1 LTLQYTNP
9 YVPSITVRLPIA
21 FPTPFRLLT
30 AGASRFLNLSQSG
43 YRLDRYREP
52 SRFEPGGPSF
62 SGAIAISIR
71 PTPEVH

>member
-52 SRFEPGGPSF
+52 SRFEPGG
-62 SGAIAISIR
+62 A
-71 PTPEVH
+71 